1 MVKGISKQVIVV
13 NSPDPELF
21 EQAIFILNESAMG
34 REGVTEE
41 LLLQEA
47 KRLIGTG
54 RNKKRNF
61 LLSATVWASAGA
73 FATGLVWMECSVFL
87 PASMR

>member
-21 EQAIFILNESAMG
+21 EQAIFILNENAMG

-41 LLLQEA
+41 QLLQEA

-54 RNKKRNF
+54 RNKRREF

-73 FATGLVWMECSVFL
+73 FATGLIWMLCAVF
-87 PASMR
+87 

>member
-21 EQAIFILNESAMG
+21 EQAIFILNERAMG

-54 RNKKRNF
+54 RNKKRDF

-73 FATGLVWMECSVFL
+73 FATGLVWMLCAVF
-87 PASMR
+87 

>member
-13 NSPDPELF
+13 NSPDPDLF

-34 REGVTEE
+34 REGITEE

-54 RNKKRNF
+54 RNKKRDF

-73 FATGLVWMECSVFL
+73 FATGLVWMLCAVF
-87 PASMR
+87 

>member
-13 NSPDPELF
+13 NSPDPDLF

-34 REGVTEE
+34 REGITEE

-61 LLSATVWASAGA
+61 LLSATVWAPNRPRRCEG
-73 FATGLVWMECSVFL
+73 
-87 PASMR
+87 

>member
-21 EQAIFILNESAMG
+21 EQAIFILNERAMG

-47 KRLIGTG
+47 KRLIGTD
-54 RNKKRNF
+54 RNKKREF

-73 FATGLVWMECSVFL
+73 FATGLVWMLCAVF
-87 PASMR
+87 